1 MGIYYFPVLAF
12 SLNLTSQL
20 ARNYAG
26 IITIKLTKWLAKKFI
41 VNVDLSLAEE
51 DCFNSKKY
59 YQKESLT
66 TCLRI
71 LTENVCFFHYIP
83 GLFRK
88 NVAANPKKDD
98 HDMVDFAKLK
108 NI

>member
-1 MGIYYFPVLAF
+1 MG
-12 SLNLTSQL
+12 SQL

-51 DCFNSKKY
+51 DCFNLKKY

-66 TCLRI
+66 TYLRI
-71 LTENVCFFHYIP
+71 LTENVCFFHYIS

-88 NVAANPKKDD
+88 NVAANPKKE
-98 HDMVDFAKLK
+98 KKKKKKKKKKK
-108 NI
+108 NSSALIPL

>member
-1 MGIYYFPVLAF
+1 MFV
-12 SLNLTSQL
+12 
-20 ARNYAG
+20 
-26 IITIKLTKWLAKKFI
+26 
-41 VNVDLSLAEE
+41 
-51 DCFNSKKY
+51 
-59 YQKESLT
+59 
-66 TCLRI
+66 
-71 LTENVCFFHYIP
+71 FFHYIP